1 MLILSRRKDERI
13 VIDEHI
19 QISILDIKGDQVRLG
34 ISAPSSVKIFRQ
46 EVFLN
51 TQKENEAA
59 ARSGEHSLPD
69 LSSLKD
75 LGKKEQ
81 PRE

>member
-19 QISILDIKGDQVRLG
+19 EISIIDIKGDQVRLG
-34 ISAPSSVKIFRQ
+34 ICAPSSVKIFRQ
-46 EVFLN
+46 EVYMN

-59 ARSGEHSLPD
+59 VISNGRLLPD
-69 LSSLKD
+69 LSRLKD
-75 LGKKEQ
+75 ITKKE
-81 PRE
+81 

>member
-19 QISILDIKGDQVRLG
+19 EISIIDIKGDQVRLG

-59 ARSGEHSLPD
+59 ARSQSRALPD
-69 LSSLKD
+69 LSGLKD
-75 LGKKEQ
+75 LGKKEK
-81 PRE
+81 PE

>member
-13 VIDEHI
+13 LIDQNIE
-19 QISILDIKGDQVRLG
+19 ISIIDIKGDQVRLG

-46 EVFLN
+46 EVYLN

-59 ARSGEHSLPD
+59 VVSEGRSLPD
-69 LSSLKD
+69 LSHLRNIAK
-75 LGKKEQ
+75 
-81 PRE
+81 RE